1 MATYHVD
8 PQRDPLAASSDLR
21 RRLFG
26 GRRRRRHAGLP
37 LPITLSD
44 DRNAPAVAAVHASIL
59 EDIVHYTLSNLHN
72 IQKSLLYWKSRA
84 RATNLQRLYF
94 VAFERGPRAFLQTA
108 RQTLGSKTPSQD
120 LLSSSASIIS
130 ERLHALTSMQ
140 DCLAAFL
147 TELYSEVEGRF
158 TDISSDQSLRAL
170 LAVLNTVFL
179 KLELSLENHIFQR
192 LPEADDVEVSIAT
205 SLIYEN
211 LLRLDAYISEKVA
224 VHQKPRNTTIYW
236 LPYTCGAI
244 GLSACSL
251 WLLRHSSFM
260 GSYSSDTNNNG
271 TIRDA
276 KDSVAGYWDQHAV
289 KLIGSIRDGLNNAFK
304 RRNQLISTKQD
315 VHASL
320 HHLHQKPPG
329 IELALAMPTEKMHDL
344 HRKLQELNRTLEG
357 SEIKLALCAAWPAF
371 GLCLVLLL
379 LLRKDG
385 EERGR
390 MSRLP
395 QRLLLRDAELRLA
408 EFRKCMANGMEEKAN
423 SKFGLMLC
431 ELDRLYRAVEFHA
444 RKTGEWQCVREDIA
458 DLAKPGMTVEDRLVV
473 LSRLKEMYYCLLPYP
488 SPSICY
494 PQSV

>member
-26 GRRRRRHAGLP
+26 GRRRRRHAGVP

-44 DRNAPAVAAVHASIL
+44 DRNAPAMAAVHASIL
-59 EDIVHYTLSNLHN
+59 EDVVHYTLSNLHN

-94 VAFERGPRAFLQTA
+94 VVFERGPRAFLQTA

-130 ERLHALTSMQ
+130 TRLHALTSMQ

-147 TELYSEVEGRF
+147 TELYSEVEGRL

-170 LAVLNTVFL
+170 FAVLNTVFL

-192 LPEADDVEVSIAT
+192 LPEVDDVEVSTAT

-211 LLRLDAYISEKVA
+211 LLRLDAYISEK
-224 VHQKPRNTTIYW
+224 
-236 LPYTCGAI
+236 
-244 GLSACSL
+244 
-251 WLLRHSSFM
+251 
-260 GSYSSDTNNNG
+260 
-271 TIRDA
+271 
-276 KDSVAGYWDQHAV
+276 
-289 KLIGSIRDGLNNAFK
+289 
-304 RRNQLISTKQD
+304 
-315 VHASL
+315 
-320 HHLHQKPPG
+320 
-329 IELALAMPTEKMHDL
+329 
-344 HRKLQELNRTLEG
+344 ELNRTLEG
-357 SEIKLALCAAWPAF
+357 SEIMLALCAALPAF
-371 GLCLVLLL
+371 GLCLLLLL

-385 EERGR
+385 EERGK

-408 EFRKCMANGMEEKAN
+408 EFRKCLANGMEEKAN

-431 ELDRLYRAVEFHA
+431 ELDRLYKAVESHA

-458 DLAKPGMTVEDRLVV
+458 DLAKPGMAMEDRLVV
-473 LSRLKEMYYCLLPYP
+473 LSRLKEMYYCLLPSP
-488 SPSICY
+488 SPPVCY
-494 PQSV
+494 PPSL